1 MGYPDLPR
9 TQLFIA
15 GEWADSQGGET
26 FSVIDPS
33 TETQI
38 CEVAAAAPTDVDR
51 AVTAARHQFDGGEWS
66 RMSGA
71 ERARLLIRLA
81 ELVEANA
88 EHFAALEAREV
99 GKPYADT
106 LAVDVPLAIETFR
119 YFAGWADKITGATV
133 PVPDFMGK
141 LRFSYTERVP
151 VGVVAAITPWNAP
164 TMITSWKLASALAA
178 GCTVVLKPAEDAP
191 LTSLLLAELVA
202 EAGFPPGV
210 LNVIPGLGAV
220 AGAALTEHPGIDK
233 ISFTGSPDVGRI
245 IARAASE
252 SFKQVTLELGGK
264 SPQIVL
270 PGADVA
276 ELAPVAAASLFAN
289 SGQTC
294 AAGTRVLVH
303 RSLVSEVA
311 EALREQA
318 AAQRLGDPFDARTT
332 MGSLINARQRD
343 RVMDYVAAGIE
354 QGATLVTGGKHRE
367 GPGFFVEPT
376 VFVGT
381 NDLTIAREEIFGP
394 VGTIIPF
401 DDVDDAIRLANDTR
415 YGLAAVVWSHDIPTV
430 LSLTRRL
437 RVGAV
442 WVNAWG
448 APDPRL
454 PWGGTKTSGIGR
466 ELGLSGLHA
475 NTEER
480 VVNIVY

>member
-15 GEWADSQGGET
+15 GAWVEPEVAET
-26 FSVIDPS
+26 FSVLDPS
-33 TETQI
+33 TETHI
-38 CEVAAAAPTDVDR
+38 CEVAAASPVDVDR
-51 AVTAARHQFDGGEWS
+51 AVAAARRQFDGGDWS

-71 ERARLLIRLA
+71 ARARLLIRLA

-88 EHFAALEAREV
+88 ERFAGLEAWEV
-99 GKPYADT
+99 GKPYTDT
-106 LAVDVPLAIETFR
+106 LAIEVPLAIETLR
-119 YFAGWADKITGATV
+119 HFAGWADKITGSTV

-141 LRFSYTERVP
+141 QRFSYTERVP

-164 TMITSWKLASALAA
+164 TMITSWKVASALAA
-178 GCTVVLKPAEDAP
+178 GCTIVLKPAEDAP
-191 LTSLLLAELVA
+191 LTSLLLAELVDQ
-202 EAGFPPGV
+202 AGFPPGV
-210 LNVIPGLGAV
+210 LNVVTGLGAV
-220 AGAALTEHPGIDK
+220 AGAALTVHPGVDK
-233 ISFTGSPDVGRI
+233 ISFTGSPEVGRT
-245 IARAASE
+245 IARTAADN
-252 SFKQVTLELGGK
+252 FKHVTLELGGK

-303 RSLVSEVA
+303 RSLVDEVA

-318 AAQRLGDPFDARTT
+318 ASQRLGDPFDDRTT

-343 RVMDYVAAGIE
+343 RVMGYIAAGIE
-354 QGATLVTGGKHRE
+354 QGATLVAGGNQRQ

-401 DDVDDAIRLANDTR
+401 DDLDDAVRLANDTR
-415 YGLAAVVWSHDIPTV
+415 YGLAAVVWSHDLPAV
-430 LSLTRRL
+430 LSVTRQL

-448 APDPRL
+448 APDPCL
-454 PWGGTKTSGIGR
+454 PWGGTKTSGVGR